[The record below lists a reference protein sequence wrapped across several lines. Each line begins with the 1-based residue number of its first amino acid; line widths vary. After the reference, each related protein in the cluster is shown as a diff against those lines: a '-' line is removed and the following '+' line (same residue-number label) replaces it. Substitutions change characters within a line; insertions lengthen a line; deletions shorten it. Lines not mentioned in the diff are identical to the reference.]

1 VHFAMKNKFKLN
13 LYTLLKKHIKERR
26 NISTHFLSHRPAPP
40 PLAISPFC
48 LQCAGH
54 LGYWLR
60 QNSDGIGDSN
70 AFSPLHTIM
79 FAYLQVYSTYD
90 SVPVI
95 HWCIKS
101 ILLFLKSNCQKETTN
116 TTHNFL
122 KELNASAP
130 AYKRLTLH
138 TW

>member
-40 PLAISPFC
+40 PLVISLFC

-60 QNSDGIGDSN
+60 QNSDGIGDSK

-79 FAYLQVYSTYD
+79 FAYLQVYIWQCTSNTLMYK
-90 SVPVI
+90 I
-95 HWCIKS
+95 S
-101 ILLFLKSNCQKETTN
+101 IIILKSNCQKETKN
-116 TTHNFL
+116 TTRNFL
-122 KELNASAP
+122 KELNVSAP